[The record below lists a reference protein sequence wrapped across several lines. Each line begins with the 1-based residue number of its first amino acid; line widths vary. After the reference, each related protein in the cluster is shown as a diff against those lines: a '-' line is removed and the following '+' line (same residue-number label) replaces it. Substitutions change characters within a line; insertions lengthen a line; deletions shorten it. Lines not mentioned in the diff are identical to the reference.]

1 MHRAPSSLVVL
12 LLPVLSATAGFAC
25 GGDEPPPKTPDQ
37 ATTATA
43 TRPAPAPP
51 ETSTPAP
58 ALPAAVEIPA
68 ALPAPAR
75 VACSLTAANWVQST
89 LRLRFDA
96 SGEAFA
102 SVGKVASVK
111 VTVPAGPSSQGY
123 FVEVDAGTVVLKA
136 QAKDADL
143 KLYPSLGTALKGFV
157 APRPGA
163 ALRWTKGEPDSL
175 TFDVELD
182 GSRVVPADK
191 DFAESRPCSFFSLTP
206 KDFDPLKIT
215 GNEPR
220 KRAGLKTGKIDLK
233 KELSG
238 GVFATLT
245 ADEKSPYAYVLAT
258 SGSQKRVAWP
268 VGEALVFGWIPALS
282 APDQPEPLTAGEWS
296 KPAPPAVLGA
306 RDTSVGTWKN
316 AKCTEELPLVAEVDG
331 KRQTVGT
338 IRANKAF
345 QLGPDQNGWRGV
357 AFPTADVL
365 ASDHGKLWIPS
376 SKTTTCT
383 M

>member
-12 LLPVLSATAGFAC
+12 ALPLVSAVAAFAC

-37 ATTATA
+37 ATSATA
-43 TRPAPAPP
+43 TRP
-51 ETSTPAP
+51 TPAP
-58 ALPAAVEIPA
+58 QETATPSPALPVAVEIPA

-75 VACSLTAANWVQST
+75 VACNLAAATWVQST
-89 LRLRFDA
+89 LKLRFDP
-96 SGEAFA
+96 SSEAFA

-111 VTVPAGPSSQGY
+111 VTVPAGPSSLGY
-123 FVEVDAGTVVLKA
+123 FVEVDAGSVVLKA
-136 QAKDADL
+136 QAKDTDL
-143 KLYPSLGTALKGFV
+143 KLYPALGTALKGFV

-163 ALRWTKGEPDSL
+163 GLRWSKGEPDAL

-182 GSRVVPADK
+182 GARVVPADK
-191 DFAESRPCSFFSLTP
+191 DYSETRPCSFFSLAP
-206 KDFDPLKIT
+206 KDFDPLKVT

-233 KELSG
+233 KELNG

-268 VGEALVFGWIPALS
+268 VGDALVFGWVPAAS
-282 APDQPEPLTAGEWS
+282 APDQAEPLSAGEWS
-296 KPAPPAVLGA
+296 KPAPPATLGA
-306 RDTSVGTWKN
+306 RDTSVATWQN

-338 IRANKAF
+338 IRPNKPF

-365 ASDHGKLWIPS
+365 ASDRGKLWIPS